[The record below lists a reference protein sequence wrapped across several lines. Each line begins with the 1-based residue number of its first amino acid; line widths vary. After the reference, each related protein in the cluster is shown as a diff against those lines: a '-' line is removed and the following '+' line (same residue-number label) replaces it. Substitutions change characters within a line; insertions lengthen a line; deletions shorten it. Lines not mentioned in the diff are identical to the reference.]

1 MRVGR
6 GRRVGRVVGEVGLSV
21 LALGGL
27 VCLAFVV
34 AALVF
39 KVTVI
44 MFATGSM
51 SPTIPAGSIAFVR
64 EIPATEM
71 RVGDVVTVTRDP
83 DLPITHRVVE
93 ILAVD
98 GATVSFTMR
107 GDANPGP
114 DPVVYAQTH
123 VRQVWWSIPGVA
135 PVLAWFRQ
143 PFVLG
148 AVTVAVAALVTWAF
162 WPRRRPSAAPDSEVV
177 AGLGALGHTPPHPQ
191 PTSDSVVTARD
202 ARHEPGRR

>member
-1 MRVGR
+1 MN
-6 GRRVGRVVGEVGLSV
+6 GRVTRVLGEVGLSL
-21 LALGGL
+21 LALGGI
-27 VCLAFVV
+27 VCLALVV

-71 RVGDVVTVTRDP
+71 RGGDVVTVSRATE
-83 DLPITHRVVE
+83 LPITHRVAE
-93 ILAVD
+93 IVGVD
-98 GATVSFTMR
+98 GETVSFTMK
-107 GDANPGP
+107 GDANPGL
-114 DPVVYAQTH
+114 DPVVYEQTH

-143 PFVLG
+143 PVVLG
-148 AVTVAVAALVTWAF
+148 VVTVTVATLVTWAF
-162 WPRRRPSAAPDSEVV
+162 WPRRGQSADEASRSRSTNQR
-177 AGLGALGHTPPHPQ
+177 A
-191 PTSDSVVTARD
+191 
-202 ARHEPGRR
+202 